1 MVIAFLAYYLAT
13 AMALPY
19 GAGPD
24 YDAHFDGARF
34 IFSEGRLAVLPEDAS
49 KLHITAYGSTRVL
62 RPPLS
67 YLVAAAAFLLITFV
81 SERILAIAE
90 ARSQRGVRKL
100 EA

>member
-67 YLVAAAAFLLITFV
+67 
-81 SERILAIAE
+81 
-90 ARSQRGVRKL
+90 
-100 EA
+100 